1 MSAERKRVPESFSSR
16 HSREMAANYNRPKP
30 IDPIAYRR
38 GCYLNV
44 RCKCHHTISVQLGKF
59 ARDNGVSEKTQIYQ
73 LIKRL
78 KCSRCSARPTYADVT
93 RFPGTN

>member
-1 MSAERKRVPESFSSR
+1 
-16 HSREMAANYNRPKP
+16 MAANYNRPKP

-38 GCYLNV
+38 GCYLNIK
-44 RCKCHHTISVQLGKF
+44 CKCGHAVSVQLGKF
-59 ARDNGVSEKTQIYQ
+59 ARDNRISDKTQIYQ

-78 KCSRCSARPTYADVT
+78 KCKRCGARPSYADAT